1 MDDDRQHD
9 EASTVPRE
17 FDALLQIA
25 DRRDLPV
32 TEGLATAALDR
43 AFAQRRAGTW
53 HGFVPDDDI
62 DAGESYARA
71 VRQFEGV
78 LRGLTDRE
86 WRAPVATYGTVH
98 DLVAHLLA
106 IEIYTGKQIGLFA
119 DDAID
124 APHDHVGLSD
134 PWLARMRGADHRFV
148 MTAWR
153 DRTRQIVDALES
165 DEDLLHGAA
174 SWHGAPIDVAA
185 LLVIRTFELWTHGD
199 DVLVATERARHEPDN
214 GQLKLMTNLAAEILP
229 LGLEII
235 GRPHAGRTVRLVLTG
250 RGGGTWR
257 CPLAAGDT
265 VTATDDVLVVADAV
279 AFCRLAAN
287 RCRPADLDAYVE
299 GDEALA
305 VDLLA
310 GMAALAAD

>member
-9 EASTVPRE
+9 EATAVPE
-17 FDALLQIA
+17 LDALLQIA
-25 DRRDLPV
+25 DRRELPV
-32 TEGLATAALDR
+32 PAGLAASALRR

-53 HGFVPDDDI
+53 QGFGPDDDI
-62 DAGESYARA
+62 DAAESYARA
-71 VRQFEGV
+71 VRQFDGV
-78 LRGLTDRE
+78 LRGLSERE
-86 WRAPVATYGTVH
+86 WRAPVAIYGTVH

-119 DDAID
+119 DDDID
-124 APHDHVGLSD
+124 QPLDHVRLGD
-134 PWLARMRGADHRFV
+134 PWLDRMRGADHRFV

-153 DRTRQIVDALES
+153 DRAQQLIDALES
-165 DEDLLHGAA
+165 DEDLLRGAA

-199 DVLVATERARHEPDN
+199 DVLVATERARREPDN
-214 GQLKLMTNLAAEILP
+214 AQLKLMTNLAAEILP

-257 CPLAAGDT
+257 CPLAAGSA

-299 GDEALA
+299 GDDTLA
-305 VDLLA
+305 ADLLA

>member
-9 EASTVPRE
+9 EPIPVPRD

-32 TEGLATAALDR
+32 PAGLAATALDR
-43 AFAQRRAGTW
+43 AFALRRAGSW
-53 HGFVPDDDI
+53 HGFGPDDDI
-62 DAGESYARA
+62 DAGESYTRA

-78 LRGLTDRE
+78 LRALSERE
-86 WRAPVATYGTVH
+86 WRASVATYGTVH

-106 IEIYTGKQIGLFA
+106 IEIYTGHQIGLFA
-119 DDAID
+119 DDDIEVPD
-124 APHDHVGLSD
+124 DHVRLAD
-134 PWLARMRGADHRFV
+134 PWLFRMRGADHRFV
-148 MTAWR
+148 MTAWL
-153 DRTRQIVDALES
+153 DHARQIDDAVRS
-165 DEDLLHGAA
+165 DPGLLHRTG
-174 SWHGAPIDVAA
+174 SWHGAPIDIAA

-235 GRPHAGRTVRLVLTG
+235 GRPHVGRTVRLVLTG

-257 CPLAAGDT
+257 CPLAAGGP
-265 VTATDDVLVVADAV
+265 VTPTDDVVVVADAIG
-279 AFCRLAAN
+279 FCRLAAN
-287 RCRPADLDAYVE
+287 RCSPAELGAYVE
-299 GDEALA
+299 GDEVLA
-305 VDLLA
+305 ADLLT